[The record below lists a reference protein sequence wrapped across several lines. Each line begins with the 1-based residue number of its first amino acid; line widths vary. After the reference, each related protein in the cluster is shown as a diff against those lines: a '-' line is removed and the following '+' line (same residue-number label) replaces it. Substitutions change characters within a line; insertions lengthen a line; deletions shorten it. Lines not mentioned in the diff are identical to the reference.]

1 MKLSAKIEYASKAV
15 LELALRYHGDQ
26 PVQMDTLSKA
36 QNIPKKFLTQLLL
49 RLKSSGIVNSSR
61 GNAGGYFLAKAPSE
75 ITLAQVFKAVDTQI
89 LSTPKRDRHT
99 DPSSPSGPI
108 DEIWIDIN
116 KEVAEKLNVNF
127 EILKMRASA
136 APLNYTI

>member
-15 LELALRYHGDQ
+15 LELALRYGGDQ
-26 PVQMDTLSKA
+26 PVQVDTLAKTQS
-36 QNIPKKFLTQLLL
+36 IPKRFLTQLLL

-75 ITLAQVFKAVDTQI
+75 ITLAEVFKAVDTQI
-89 LSTPKRDRHT
+89 LGNPKQGRHT
-99 DPSSPSGPI
+99 DPFSPSDPI
-108 DEIWIDIN
+108 AEVWAVIN
-116 KEVAEKLNVNF
+116 KEVAEKLNINF
-127 EILKMRASA
+127 EVLKMRSSA